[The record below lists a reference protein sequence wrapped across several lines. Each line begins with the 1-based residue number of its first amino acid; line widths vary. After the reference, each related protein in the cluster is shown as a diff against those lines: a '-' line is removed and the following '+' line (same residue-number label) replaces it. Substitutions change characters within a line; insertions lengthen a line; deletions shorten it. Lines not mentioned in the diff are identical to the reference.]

1 MVEGA
6 KFTSGSLMRHV
17 VVMSS
22 TTSVGLVAVF
32 FVDLVDMF
40 FISLLGNQALAAA
53 VGFAGA
59 ISFFMMA
66 FSIAMGIATGALV
79 ARALGQGDL
88 QRAKEVR
95 THVFV
100 VGLVVMTIVSAVT
113 WFNLDALTSL
123 VGARGET
130 QELAVRYLSIIVPSL
145 PLMMIGMGGGAIL
158 RAHGDANRSMIAT
171 LSAAGANAVLDPI
184 LIFAVGLGLDGAAI
198 ATVLSRVVMA
208 FMGIYPVIK
217 HHGGFAPL
225 KFQEFKDDLKAI
237 YDIAFPATLT
247 NLATPVG
254 SAFVTRV
261 AAEFSEQA
269 VAGMAIIGR
278 LTPVAF
284 GMILALSGA
293 IGPILG
299 QNYGAKIYDR
309 VRKGFDDALLFT
321 GLYTVVVVAVLWL
334 CRGFIADAFGAEGEA
349 RDLVFLFC
357 GPLSLAWFFNG
368 VIFVGNAAFN
378 NLGHPFYS
386 TWINWG
392 RHTLG
397 TIPFVWVGSLW
408 FGAEGVLAGQ
418 MIGGVFVAAVS
429 WWLAYRMFDQ
439 IALEDVPDLKGPA
452 FVSETKAIRLFHM
465 RKGG

>member
-1 MVEGA
+1 MNQIA
-6 KFTSGSLMRHV
+6 RFTEGSLMRHV
-17 VVMSS
+17 IVMSS

-32 FVDLVDMF
+32 LVDLIDMF

-53 VGFAGA
+53 IGFAGA
-59 ISFFMMA
+59 ISFFLMS

-79 ARALGQGDL
+79 SRALGQGDAE
-88 QRAKEVR
+88 RAKEVR
-95 THVFV
+95 TNVFAIGIIV
-100 VGLVVMTIVSAVT
+100 LTLVSALA
-113 WFNLDALTSL
+113 WFNLEALTAM
-123 VGARGET
+123 VGAKGET
-130 QELAVRYLSIIVPSL
+130 QDLAVRYLAIIVPSV

-171 LSAAGANAVLDPI
+171 LSAAAANAILDP
-184 LIFAVGLGLDGAAI
+184 LFIFGFGLGLDGAAI
-198 ATVLSRVVMA
+198 ATVLSRVVLA
-208 FMGIYPVIK
+208 VVGLYPVIK

-225 KFQEFKDDLKAI
+225 SLSKLRADFKPI

-299 QNYGAKIYDR
+299 QNYGAKLYDR
-309 VRKGFDDALLFT
+309 VRKAFSEAVIFT
-321 GLYTVVVVAVLWL
+321 AVYTVAIVSVLWL

-349 RDLVFLFC
+349 RDLVYLFC

-368 VIFVGNAAFN
+368 VIFIGNAAYN

-386 TWINWG
+386 TWVNWG
-392 RHTLG
+392 RHTIG
-397 TIPFVWVGSLW
+397 TIPFVWFGAQW

-418 MIGGVFVAAVS
+418 LVGGVFVAAIS
-429 WWLAYRMFDQ
+429 WWLAYRMFNQ
-439 IALEDVPDLKGPA
+439 IAVEDVPNLRGPA
-452 FVSETKAIRLFHM
+452 FVHETKAMRLFHM
-465 RKGG
+465 RRGG

>member
-1 MVEGA
+1 
-6 KFTSGSLMRHV
+6 MRHV
-17 VVMSS
+17 IVMSS

-32 FVDLVDMF
+32 FVDLVDLF
-40 FISLLGNQALAAA
+40 FISLLGSQALAAA

-59 ISFFMMA
+59 ISFFIMS

-79 ARALGQGDL
+79 SRALGQGDEK
-88 QRAKEVR
+88 RAQEVR
-95 THVFV
+95 THVFA
-100 VGLVVMTIVSAVT
+100 VGLVVLSVVSALA
-113 WFNLDALTSL
+113 WFNLETLTGW

-130 QELAVRYLSIIVPSL
+130 QDLAVRYLSIIVPSV
-145 PLMMIGMGGGAIL
+145 PLMMVGMGGGAIL
-158 RAHGDANRSMIAT
+158 RAHGDANRSMVAT
-171 LSAAGANAVLDPI
+171 LSAAGANAILDPVF
-184 LIFAVGLGLDGAAI
+184 IFGLGLGLDGAAI
-198 ATVLSRVVMA
+198 ATVLSRVVLA
-208 FMGIYPVIK
+208 FMGVWPVIK

-225 KFQEFKDDLKAI
+225 KWAELKSDMKSI

-269 VAGMAIIGR
+269 VAGMAIVGR

-299 QNYGAKIYDR
+299 QNYGAKLYDR
-309 VRKGFDDALLFT
+309 VKKAFNEAVLFT
-321 GLYTVVVVAVLWL
+321 ALYTVGVVELLWL

-368 VIFVGNAAFN
+368 VIFIGNASYN

-392 RHTLG
+392 RHTIG
-397 TIPFVWVGSLW
+397 TIPFVWFGAQW

-418 MIGGVFVAAVS
+418 MIGGVFIAAIS

-439 IALEDVPDLKGPA
+439 ISLEGVPDLNGPA
-452 FVSETKAIRLFHM
+452 FQSESKAMRLLHM
-465 RKGG
+465 RRGG

>member
-1 MVEGA
+1 
-6 KFTSGSLMRHV
+6 MRHV

-59 ISFFMMA
+59 ISFFMMS

-79 ARALGQGDL
+79 ARALGQG
-88 QRAKEVR
+88 QPERAQEVR
-95 THVFV
+95 THVFT
-100 VGLVVMTIVSAVT
+100 VGIIVMAIVSALT
-113 WFNLDALTSL
+113 WFNLETLTGL
-123 VGARGET
+123 VGAKGET
-130 QELAVRYLSIIVPSL
+130 QDLAVRYLAIIVPSL

-158 RAHGDANRSMIAT
+158 RAHGDANRSMVAT

-184 LIFAVGLGLDGAAI
+184 FIFALGLGLDGAAI
-198 ATVLSRVVMA
+198 ATVLSRIVLA
-208 FMGIYPVIK
+208 FMGVWPVIK

-225 KFQEFKDDLKAI
+225 KWGAFKSDLKAI
-237 YDIAFPATLT
+237 SDIAFPATLT

-299 QNYGAKIYDR
+299 QNYGAKLYDR
-309 VRKGFDDALLFT
+309 VRKAFNEAVLFT
-321 GLYTVVVVAVLWL
+321 GLYTIVVVAILWL

-349 RDLVFLFC
+349 RDLVYLFC

-368 VIFVGNAAFN
+368 VIFIGNASYN

-397 TIPFVWVGSLW
+397 TIPFVWLGAAW

-418 MIGGVFVAAVS
+418 MIGGVFVAAIS
-429 WWLAYRMFDQ
+429 WWLAYRMFDR
-439 IALEDVPDLKGPA
+439 IALEGVPDLKGPA
-452 FVSETKAIRLFHM
+452 FGQETKAMRLFHM

>member
-1 MVEGA
+1 
-6 KFTSGSLMRHV
+6 MRHV

-66 FSIAMGIATGALV
+66 FSIAMGITTGALV
-79 ARALGQGDL
+79 ARALGQGDGE
-88 QRAKEVR
+88 RAKEVR
-95 THVFV
+95 SHVFA
-100 VGLVVMTIVSAVT
+100 VGLVVMLIVTVLT
-113 WFNLDALTSL
+113 WFNLEPLTAL
-123 VGARGET
+123 VGATGET
-130 QELAVRYLSIIVPSL
+130 QELAIRYLSIIVPSL
-145 PLMMIGMGGGAIL
+145 PLMMVGMGGGAIL
-158 RAHGDANRSMIAT
+158 RAHGDANRSMVAT
-171 LSAAGANAVLDPI
+171 MSAAGANAVLDPI
-184 LIFAVGLGLDGAAI
+184 FIFALGLGLDGAAI
-198 ATVLSRVVMA
+198 ATVLSRCVMA
-208 FMGIYPVIK
+208 VMGIYPVIK

-225 KFQEFKDDLKAI
+225 RLQKLKADLKPI
-237 YDIAFPATLT
+237 SDLAFPATLT

-261 AAEFSEQA
+261 ASEFSEQA

-299 QNYGAKIYDR
+299 QNYGAKLYDR
-309 VRKGFDDALLFT
+309 VRKGFDEALLFA
-321 GLYTVVVVAVLWL
+321 GLYTVVVVAILWL

-357 GPLSLAWFFNG
+357 GPLSLAWFFNA
-368 VIFVGNAAFN
+368 VIFVGNASFN

-392 RHTLG
+392 RNTIG
-397 TIPFVWVGSLW
+397 TIPFVWVGALW

-418 MIGGVFVAAVS
+418 MVGGVFIALVS
-429 WWLAYRMFDQ
+429 WWLARRLFRQ
-439 IALEDVPDLKGPA
+439 IELEDVPNLRGPA
-452 FVSETKAIRLFHM
+452 FVAETKAMRLFHM
-465 RKGG
+465 RRGG